1 MRARPVRSAA
11 TACVLLTLVAGCGGN
26 GGDDD
31 AGGGGGADRD
41 PAPGAAAAL
50 SAPSDAP
57 AVSAD
62 DAAAYDAALQ
72 EMTSAFDD
80 FTADYAVASETRD
93 GAAVVA
99 TARALRGAVSD
110 FDDVVRALDLEAVQP
125 LADRLLRYN
134 IDVVDMLGE
143 VPRARTAARAIRIME
158 MLPYQDYVTAYEAL
172 ADAI

>member
-26 GGDDD
+26 GDDD
-31 AGGGGGADRD
+31 AGGGADRD

-72 EMTSAFDD
+72 QMTSAFDD

-93 GAAVVA
+93 GAAVIA

-134 IDVVDMLGE
+134 IDVVDMLDE